1 MMIRINSKFSFRQS
15 FRILV
20 SGMVLCSLYACPFG
34 SRYQLD
40 DHPQYAVDEA
50 YVGTWNGVA
59 KRFNG
64 DEYPMSVSLGKFS
77 DSLYAVHITGDM
89 PELKRY
95 RIALNDTLSGTGF
108 MSLVADRPVMNLEV
122 LGLNYIVEL
131 RWRKNKLSFLP
142 LSDHFT
148 AKYIKKNKDLRLALE
163 WHFKTRAY
171 PLYDADFCL
180 KDMVR
185 QTQEQ

>member
-1 MMIRINSKFSFRQS
+1 MILQHLSFPFS
-15 FRILV
+15 
-20 SGMVLCSLYACPFG
+20 SLLRVAGVALLLISLTACPFA

-40 DHPQYAVDEA
+40 DQPQYAIDEA
-50 YVGTWNGVA
+50 YFGTWSGVA

-64 DEYPMSVSLGKFS
+64 DEYPMKVAIGKYT
-77 DSLYAVHITGDM
+77 DTLYNLFITGEM

-95 RIALNDTLSGTGF
+95 GIVTNDTIHGTGF
-108 MSLVADRPVMNLEV
+108 ISLVADRPVMNLEV
-122 LGLNYIVEL
+122 LGLNYIIEL
-131 RWRKNKLSFLP
+131 RWRKDKLSFLP
-142 LSDHFT
+142 LGDHFT

-180 KDMVR
+180 KDMIR
-185 QTQEQ
+185 QQQ